1 MGRATLGEFTA
12 LPARR
17 RPRGNRRPTTHG
29 RAPPLGPPLLRGALE
44 RGEGRGERGEG
55 PLPPAATG
63 PLPPAAIGRAVPCR
77 LLRTWTWTW
86 TWRMDMGLLNSSCVA
101 RSLHYGTA
109 TQARHRGGLATRYES
124 QEPTRTRPPG
134 ATAPSESSVLAGPS
148 LPVGSSSG
156 CVRRLE
162 AALRAREKPTTT
174 SDPPARPWPSIQP
187 HAAQVATPA
196 AGFDPHACL
205 LYHTRDTEDVTRT
218 DTHSIS
224 YDDPMPRRLDLPLT
238 PTLTPTLTTQAQFTT
253 TTNTSCAARATPS
266 TRGTRCRRRW
276 RAAPPACRWCYPP
289 LPRHTTCVRAPLAG
303 SSSARLQCSH
313 PSRVLLPP
321 LQAPLW
327 HVTHS
332 IVAAEAAASGRG
344 GAVPLTAQQLRGCE
358 LPYGGGGAGAARLGS
373 LGLGGG
379 GGGW

>member
-1 MGRATLGEFTA
+1 MPSLSLSLWSDGVELGRATLGEFTA

-29 RAPPLGPPLLRGALE
+29 RAPLGLPWASFASRRA
-44 RGEGRGERGEG
+44 GEGRGERKEG
-55 PLPPAATG
+55 LFLLPPQG
-63 PLPPAAIGRAVPCR
+63 LSCSQRPCR
-77 LLRTWTWTW
+77 AASSAHGHGHGQGN
-86 TWRMDMGLLNSSCVA
+86 MGLLN
-101 RSLHYGTA
+101 GTA

-134 ATAPSESSVLAGPS
+134 ATAPSESPVLAGPS

-238 PTLTPTLTTQAQFTT
+238 RTLTPTLTTQAQFTT

>member
-1 MGRATLGEFTA
+1 
-12 LPARR
+12 
-17 RPRGNRRPTTHG
+17 
-29 RAPPLGPPLLRGALE
+29 
-44 RGEGRGERGEG
+44 
-55 PLPPAATG
+55 
-63 PLPPAAIGRAVPCR
+63 
-77 LLRTWTWTW
+77 
-86 TWRMDMGLLNSSCVA
+86 MGLLNSSCVA

-289 LPRHTTCVRAPLAG
+289 SPQAHHVR
-303 SSSARLQCSH
+303 SC
-313 PSRVLLPP
+313 PSRRLLLCAASVLPP
-321 LQAPLW
+321 LARASAP
-327 HVTHS
+327 V
-332 IVAAEAAASGRG
+332 
-344 GAVPLTAQQLRGCE
+344 
-358 LPYGGGGAGAARLGS
+358 AGAAVARDALDSRRRGRRQRPRRRRPVDRAAAARLRASIWRGGRRRGAPR
-373 LGLGGG
+373 LAGARRGWRGLVMMIPLKGPGRCCKG
-379 GGGW
+379 FG